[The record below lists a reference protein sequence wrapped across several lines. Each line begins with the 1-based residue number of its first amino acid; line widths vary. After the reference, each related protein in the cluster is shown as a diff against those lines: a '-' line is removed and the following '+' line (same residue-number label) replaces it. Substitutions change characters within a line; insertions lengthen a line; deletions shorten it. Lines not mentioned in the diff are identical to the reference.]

1 MQKGNK
7 FNSPAALSSFSRH
20 ALLMLVCTAV
30 GAAACTGVLSPTT
43 ANEPE
48 YHVTSSRPSAQITV
62 DNEEDSAIVE
72 VYSDNGIGNGSVK
85 LVSGMWP
92 GSIVMR
98 FHLQG
103 LESLQ
108 FLYDETVVNVSVNTQ
123 NMILQSVST
132 AGAAEEAV
140 DDQSNYW
147 MPLTFVDRDGT
158 AVDSLVAGGVIE
170 VEAPSDFLTGEYT
183 EFTINWIDFYR

>member
-7 FNSPAALSSFSRH
+7 YSSPAALSSFSRR
-20 ALLMLVCTAV
+20 ALLVLVCTAV
-30 GAAACTGVLSPTT
+30 GAAACTGVLSPGA

-48 YHVTSSRPSAQITV
+48 YHVTSSRPSAQIRV
-62 DNEEDSAIVE
+62 DNKGDSAIVE

-108 FLYDETVVNVSVNTQ
+108 FLYDETVVNVSVNTL

-140 DDQSNYW
+140 DDQSDYW
-147 MPLTFVDRDGT
+147 MPVTFVGKDGT
-158 AVDSLVAGGVIE
+158 AVDSPVAGGVIE
-170 VEAPSDFLTGEYT
+170 VQAPAHFLAGEYT